1 MGKWLLDVINT
12 YNAFWLTFM
21 DKIIAILNA
30 ITTGGRKM
38 TVTMFTVF
46 CLTLLGMQT
55 LLTVSKIPD
64 LVILCIAG
72 VAGFFFGINI
82 LGDHILNGKK
92 DKPSEDHSKDGD

>member
-1 MGKWLLDVINT
+1 MGKFILDVINA

-21 DKIIAILNA
+21 DKIIAIINA

-46 CLTLLGMQT
+46 CLTLIGIQSLVVT
-55 LLTVSKIPD
+55 AKIPD
-64 LVILCIAG
+64 LAILCIAG

-82 LGDHILNGKK
+82 LGAHILNGKDK
-92 DKPSEDHSKDGD
+92 KPSDDKSKDGD